1 MTIKSDREKI
11 IQFVQDHGE
20 FVVVEDGSTVFW
32 PRKVSGYLAAHVLRW
47 IADELDR
54 RNAPTYKNLNEYFD
68 AHKGEPVSSQL
79 PRYWVQHCYHDMDW
93 QLLEKFDSKQE
104 ALSYAKEQCK
114 DSIRVGMTR
123 VVDTYEGVVLV
134 TNAAGGNRD
143 D

>member
-1 MTIKSDREKI
+1 MTIESDREKI

-32 PRKVSGYLAAHVLRW
+32 PRKISGYLAAHVLRW
-47 IADELDR
+47 IADELDK
-54 RNAPTYKNLNEYFD
+54 RNKPVLENIEEYFRY
-68 AHKGEPVSSQL
+68 HKESMSSQL

-114 DSIRVGMTR
+114 DSICVGMTR
-123 VVDTYEGVVLV
+123 VMDTYTGAILV
-134 TNAAGGNRD
+134 TNPAGGNRD